1 MVATWRLG
9 AKGTDRGS
17 ADPLGCPSL
26 GSAAPNH
33 FWLVGCV
40 LGLGLVFLCLGPG
53 LSGKWS
59 FPFLYLF
66 KLFSWPFLCICTHVL
81 LQMSNHQ
88 NLWNLLVIIPNTKFG
103 VYMSR
108 FYARFGG

>member
-59 FPFLYLF
+59 FSISLFVLGIFLALFMYLHTCPPANEQSP
-66 KLFSWPFLCICTHVL
+66 KLVEFVSYNP
-81 LQMSNHQ
+81 
-88 NLWNLLVIIPNTKFG
+88 
-103 VYMSR
+103 
-108 FYARFGG
+108 